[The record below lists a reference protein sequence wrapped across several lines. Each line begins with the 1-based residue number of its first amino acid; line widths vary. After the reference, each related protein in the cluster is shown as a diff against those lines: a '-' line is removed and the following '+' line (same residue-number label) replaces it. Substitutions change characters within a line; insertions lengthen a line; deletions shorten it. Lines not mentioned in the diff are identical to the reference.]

1 MKLTAGLIGG
11 LFLLAC
17 FFFLGSQ
24 NQAMAGTIPENLMI
38 LRITIEG
45 KYKPVSTA
53 VENKEAGDMAAGS
66 PGYLLGVTNK
76 GSETET
82 PYRFEVSPGIEV
94 TRGSNRVLSMDQLPV
109 PCEAIVHFLP
119 LKNGYRNA
127 YRIEVVKTG
136 ADATVKWQTPDDE

>member
-11 LFLLAC
+11 LSLLAC
-17 FFFLGSQ
+17 FILLGFQERS
-24 NQAMAGTIPENLMI
+24 MAGAIPENLMTI
-38 LRITIEG
+38 RLTIEA

-53 VENKEAGDMAAGS
+53 VENEDTGDVAAGF
-66 PGYLLGVTNK
+66 PGYLLAVTNK
-76 GSETET
+76 GRETEA

-94 TRGSNRVLSMDQLPV
+94 TMGSDRVLSMDQLPV

-127 YRIEVVKTG
+127 YRIEVVKTD
-136 ADATVKWQTPDDE
+136 ADATVKWQTPEHE